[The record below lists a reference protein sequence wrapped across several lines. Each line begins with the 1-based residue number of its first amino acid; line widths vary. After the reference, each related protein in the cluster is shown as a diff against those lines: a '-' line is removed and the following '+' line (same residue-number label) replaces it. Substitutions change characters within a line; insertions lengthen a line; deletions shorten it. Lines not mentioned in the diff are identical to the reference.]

1 MEGNY
6 LKFIRYRE
14 KEQIQGALI
23 DDLNFIYNIPFNNYV
38 EFYYMLKN
46 SSLTVKQF
54 IKNNDLKPI
63 EKRIDEIELLIPIV
77 PDEIWA
83 SGVTYLKSKEA
94 RNYEATNGELDRET
108 FYDKVY
114 DAPRPELFLKSTGR
128 RVVGP
133 NSEVF
138 IRRDS
143 NWQIPEPELT
153 LILGEGRDIIG
164 YTLGNDMSCRDIEGE
179 NPLYL
184 PQAKVWKNSCS
195 IGPAIL
201 IAESVEDPY
210 AIDLTCRIY
219 RNNEL
224 IFEGSAVTSQLKR
237 KLDELVE
244 YLVYDNDLL
253 PGTALMTGTCIV
265 PPNDFTLQLHDHIE
279 IFSTQIGSLKNEVNI
294 NNLVMKG

>member
-1 MEGNY
+1 M
-6 LKFIRYRE
+6 KFIRYRE
-14 KEQIQGALI
+14 QEQTQAALI
-23 DDLNFIYNIPFNNYV
+23 DDQNLIYNIAYDNYV
-38 EFYYMLKN
+38 DFYYALKKDN
-46 SSLTVKQF
+46 LTVEEF
-54 IKNNDLKPI
+54 IKNNALHPI
-63 EKRIDEIELLIPIV
+63 GKRLEEVELLIPIV
-77 PDEIWA
+77 PDEVWA

-114 DAPRPELFLKSTGR
+114 DAPRPELFLKSTAR
-128 RVVGP
+128 RIVGP
-133 NSEVF
+133 NSKVF
-138 IRRDS
+138 IRSDS

-153 LILGEGRDIIG
+153 LILGKDCDIIG

-201 IAESVEDPY
+201 IPETIESPY
-210 AIDLTCRIY
+210 SIDLTCRIF

-224 IFEGSAVTSQLKR
+224 IFEGHANTSQLKR
-237 KLDELVE
+237 TLDELVK
-244 YLVYDNDLL
+244 YLVFDNDLL

-265 PPNDFTLQLHDHIE
+265 PPNDFTLHSHDQIE
-279 IFSTQIGSLKNEVNI
+279 IFSTQIGSLKNEVSI
-294 NNLVMKG
+294 NNLYVKG

>member
-1 MEGNY
+1 M
-6 LKFIRYRE
+6 KFIRYRGQ
-14 KEQIQGALI
+14 EQIQAALI
-23 DDLNFIYNIPFNNYV
+23 DNNNLIYNIPYDNYV
-38 EFYYMLKN
+38 EFYYTFKKDN
-46 SSLTVKQF
+46 ITIEEF
-54 IKNNDLKPI
+54 IKNNSLVPI
-63 EKRIDEIELLIPIV
+63 KKRIEEVELLIPIV
-77 PDEIWA
+77 PDEVWA

-94 RNYEATNGELDRET
+94 RNYEATNGKLDTKT
-108 FYDKVY
+108 FYDMVY
-114 DAPRPELFLKSTGR
+114 DAPRPELFLKSTAR

-153 LILGEGRDIIG
+153 LILGEDRDIIG

-201 IAESVEDPY
+201 IPEAIESPY
-210 AIDLTCRIY
+210 LIDLTCRIY
-219 RNNEL
+219 RNNNL
-224 IFEGSAVTSQLKR
+224 IFEGSAVASQLKR
-237 KLDELVE
+237 KLEELVD

-265 PPNDFTLQLHDHIE
+265 PPNDFTLQPHDHIE

-294 NNLVMKG
+294 NKVYVKG